1 MALFVKNLQT
11 VDGLISNLYQG
22 VSVAE
27 MTKTITDLME
37 QQGYKVITDQFGN
50 LILEKGS
57 RVKRLLLGA
66 FATYF
71 KFSVTMAPCADNE
84 LTVNIFQQS
93 SGMSGGLIGM
103 NQIKTELTRL
113 NFLFANI

>member
-1 MALFVKNLQT
+1 MTLFVKNLQT
-11 VDGLISNLYQG
+11 VDGLISNLYKD
-22 VSVAE
+22 VSIEE
-27 MTKTITDLME
+27 MTKKVTELME
-37 QQGYKVITDQFGN
+37 QQGYKVFDHQYGN

-57 RVKRLLLGA
+57 RTKRLLLGA

-71 KFSVTMAPCADNE
+71 KFSVTMSQSTENE

-103 NQIKTELTRL
+103 NQIKTELARL
-113 NFLFANI
+113 NFLFSNI

>member
-11 VDGLISNLYQG
+11 VDGLISNLYQN
-22 VSVAE
+22 VSVEE
-27 MTKTITDLME
+27 MTKKITELME
-37 QQGYKVITDQFGN
+37 QQGYNVTHDQFGN

-57 RVKRLLLGA
+57 RIKRLLLGA
-66 FATYF
+66 FVTYY
-71 KFSVTMAPCADNE
+71 KFSVTMAPGADGG

-103 NQIKTELTRL
+103 NQIKTELARL
-113 NFLFANI
+113 NFVFANI